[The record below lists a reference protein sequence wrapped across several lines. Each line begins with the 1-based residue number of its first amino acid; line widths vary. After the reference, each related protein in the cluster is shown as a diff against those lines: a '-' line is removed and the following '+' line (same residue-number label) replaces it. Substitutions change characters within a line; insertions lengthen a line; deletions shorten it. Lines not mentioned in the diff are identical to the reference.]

1 MQYRFIL
8 KRSTGEIVW
17 QPGPDRTFKT
27 WESNSSIVI
36 AEDWENAG
44 AQKVIEDQ
52 VINTPDLEPVVAVNV
67 SHRGEEVT
75 PDFNKDIM
83 LSGLLNPI
91 TDCAEQNVK
100 KDKSC
105 GRLNFIDC
113 ITLEFLFNRKTIKSA
128 DHIIKF

>member
-1 MQYRFIL
+1 MRHRFIL

-27 WESNSSIVI
+27 WERNSSIVI

-44 AQKVIEDQ
+44 AQKVIEEQ

-75 PDFNKDIM
+75 PDF
-83 LSGLLNPI
+83 S
-91 TDCAEQNVK
+91 
-100 KDKSC
+100 
-105 GRLNFIDC
+105 
-113 ITLEFLFNRKTIKSA
+113 
-128 DHIIKF
+128 